1 MIDFKC
7 RLAFKIMVSY
17 NWSEIKIIFLTKAT
31 TVLGGNLKE
40 I

>member
-17 NWSEIKIIFLTKAT
+17 NWSEMKIIFLTKASI
-31 TVLGGNLKE
+31 VLGGKFKE